1 MAERERGF
9 LGLTHNPFIQADDS
23 FFERGGRLTQLEQL
37 RQPSQWV
44 RRVLLV
50 TGLPGVGKSVLY
62 RQSSSSLEPGTR
74 AARISGSLINTR
86 REVLMSVAQGFGIAV
101 PTDSNIQL
109 LNDMISSRVVE
120 QAAKERTSLVLID
133 DAEMLEPRAIDDLLD
148 LVDSSSLHIVFFGE
162 VRLVPTV
169 ERAADRF
176 AIKWQE
182 IRLTGFGEADARD
195 YLEWCFQQ
203 AQYRG
208 RLPFTDSQVK
218 EVIKLS
224 EGLPG
229 RINQMANV
237 LLVKLETGGN
247 DVNNAKFP
255 GLHRAILFLVVAVL
269 GLTYLLWRQNEEA
282 AEQAELAAWAGAAM
296 TTTSIPGSEGLPE
309 TAGEYS
315 AEGLVTQAESL
326 PLGEEPLGEEPF
338 HEAPVDE
345 EPFGVDEPAPVAPPA
360 TAEGASGSAATVAAQ
375 GSAAMVAAQSSGAVA
390 AAADLQPTAEPDP
403 PAQTEPVVPA
413 PSPTP
418 SPTLPAEPEPDL
430 RGAADAGPASRG
442 RDAAWL
448 LRQPVDAFT
457 LQLLTVSS
465 QERAVA
471 FVNAQQY
478 PEQFAVYRL
487 RRDGRALF
495 VVVYGLFDSRDEA
508 QAIAVNLPE
517 SISKISPWARP
528 LAQIQDAIR
537 TTAQQ

>member
-1 MAERERGF
+1 MADPDRGF

-37 RQPSQWV
+37 RQPSRWS

-74 AARISGSLINTR
+74 AARINGSLINTR
-86 REVLMSVAQGFGIAV
+86 REVLMSVAQGFGVAA
-101 PTDSNIQL
+101 PTDSNTQL
-109 LNDMISSRVVE
+109 LNDMISSHVVE
-120 QAAKERTSLVLID
+120 QAAKERTSVVLID

-162 VRLVPTV
+162 VRIVPAV
-169 ERAADRF
+169 ERAAARF
-176 AIKWQE
+176 AIEWQE

-208 RLPFTDSQVK
+208 RLPFTDQQVK
-218 EVIKLS
+218 EVVKLS

-229 RINQMANV
+229 RINQLANV
-237 LLVKLETGGN
+237 LLVKLETGGSDDGN
-247 DVNNAKFP
+247 SKFP

-282 AEQAELAAWAGAAM
+282 AEQAKLAVVANPVAQTLPAPANNVAQETADEGAA
-296 TTTSIPGSEGLPE
+296 EGVE
-309 TAGEYS
+309 TA
-315 AEGLVTQAESL
+315 
-326 PLGEEPLGEEPF
+326 
-338 HEAPVDE
+338 PVA
-345 EPFGVDEPAPVAPPA
+345 DEPAAAPQVADEAAGNDGARSDAHSDA
-360 TAEGASGSAATVAAQ
+360 T
-375 GSAAMVAAQSSGAVA
+375 
-390 AAADLQPTAEPDP
+390 DLQPKPVARSAPEPVTQTTQSEPDP
-403 PAQTEPVVPA
+403 PAPPPARPQTDAVQPQ
-413 PSPTP
+413 PS
-418 SPTLPAEPEPDL
+418 LGAEVQL
-430 RGAADAGPASRG
+430 TDAVPASRG

-448 LRQPVDAFT
+448 LRQPVNAFT
-457 LQLLTVSS
+457 LQLLTVSTH
-465 QERAVA
+465 ERAVA
-471 FVNAQQY
+471 FVNGQEY

-487 RRDGRALF
+487 QRDGRLLF

-508 QAIAVNLPE
+508 QSVAVNLPE

-528 LAQIQDAIR
+528 LGQIQDAIR
-537 TTAQQ
+537 TTVQ

>member
-203 AQYRG
+203 AKYRG

-282 AEQAELAAWAGAAM
+282 AEQAELAALAGAAVA
-296 TTTSIPGSEGLPE
+296 TTPIPGSEGLPE

-326 PLGEEPLGEEPF
+326 PLGEEP
-338 HEAPVDE
+338 
-345 EPFGVDEPAPVAPPA
+345 FGVDEPAAVAPPA
-360 TAEGASGSAATVAAQ
+360 TAEGASGSAI
-375 GSAAMVAAQSSGAVA
+375 A
-390 AAADLQPTAEPDP
+390 AAADPQPTAEPNP
-403 PAQTEPVVPA
+403 PAQAEPVVPA

-418 SPTLPAEPEPDL
+418 SPTPPAEPEPEPDL

-517 SISKISPWARP
+517 SISKIRPWARP

>member
-1 MAERERGF
+1 
-9 LGLTHNPFIQADDS
+9 
-23 FFERGGRLTQLEQL
+23 
-37 RQPSQWV
+37 
-44 RRVLLV
+44 
-50 TGLPGVGKSVLY
+50 
-62 RQSSSSLEPGTR
+62 
-74 AARISGSLINTR
+74 
-86 REVLMSVAQGFGIAV
+86 
-101 PTDSNIQL
+101 
-109 LNDMISSRVVE
+109 
-120 QAAKERTSLVLID
+120 
-133 DAEMLEPRAIDDLLD
+133 
-148 LVDSSSLHIVFFGE
+148 
-162 VRLVPTV
+162 
-169 ERAADRF
+169 
-176 AIKWQE
+176 
-182 IRLTGFGEADARD
+182 
-195 YLEWCFQQ
+195 
-203 AQYRG
+203 
-208 RLPFTDSQVK
+208 
-218 EVIKLS
+218 
-224 EGLPG
+224 
-229 RINQMANV
+229 MANV

-282 AEQAELAAWAGAAM
+282 AEQAELAALAGAAVA
-296 TTTSIPGSEGLPE
+296 TTSIPGSEGLPE
-309 TAGEYS
+309 TAGEYP

-326 PLGEEPLGEEPF
+326 PLGEEP
-338 HEAPVDE
+338 
-345 EPFGVDEPAPVAPPA
+345 FGVDEPAAVAPPA

-375 GSAAMVAAQSSGAVA
+375 GSAAMVAAQGGGAIA
-390 AAADLQPTAEPDP
+390 AAADLQPTAEPNP
-403 PAQTEPVVPA
+403 PAQAEPVVSA

-418 SPTLPAEPEPDL
+418 SPTPPAEPEPEPDL

-517 SISKISPWARP
+517 SISKIRPWARP

>member
-109 LNDMISSRVVE
+109 LNDKISSRVVE

-162 VRLVPTV
+162 VRLVPNV

-282 AEQAELAAWAGAAM
+282 AEQAELATLAGAAVA
-296 TTTSIPGSEGLPE
+296 TTPIPGSEGLPE

-315 AEGLVTQAESL
+315 AEGLVTQAESS
-326 PLGEEPLGEEPF
+326 PLGEESLAEEPF
-338 HEAPVDE
+338 HEAP
-345 EPFGVDEPAPVAPPA
+345 FGVDEPAAVASPA
-360 TAEGASGSAATVAAQ
+360 TAEGAS

-430 RGAADAGPASRG
+430 RGGADGGPASRG

-465 QERAVA
+465 QARAVA

>member
-1 MAERERGF
+1 MADPDRGF

-37 RQPSQWV
+37 RQPSRWS

-74 AARISGSLINTR
+74 AARINGSLINTR
-86 REVLMSVAQGFGIAV
+86 REVLMSVAQGFGVAA
-101 PTDSNIQL
+101 PTDSNTQL
-109 LNDMISSRVVE
+109 LNDMISSHVVE
-120 QAAKERTSLVLID
+120 QGAKERTSVVLID

-162 VRLVPTV
+162 VRIVPAV
-169 ERAADRF
+169 ERAAARF
-176 AIKWQE
+176 AIEWQE

-208 RLPFTDSQVK
+208 RLPFTDQQVK
-218 EVIKLS
+218 EVVKLS

-229 RINQMANV
+229 RINQLANV
-237 LLVKLETGGN
+237 LLVKLETGGSDDGN
-247 DVNNAKFP
+247 SKFP

-282 AEQAELAAWAGAAM
+282 AEQAELAVLANPVAQ
-296 TTTSIPGSEGLPE
+296 TLPAPDNEVAQE
-309 TAGEYS
+309 TADEAA
-315 AEGLVTQAESL
+315 AEGVES
-326 PLGEEPLGEEPF
+326 
-338 HEAPVDE
+338 APDA
-345 EPFGVDEPAPVAPPA
+345 DEPAAAPQVAD
-360 TAEGASGSAATVAAQ
+360 EGAGNDAAR
-375 GSAAMVAAQSSGAVA
+375 SDAQSD
-390 AAADLQPTAEPDP
+390 AADLQPEPVARSAPEPVTQTAQSEPDP
-403 PAQTEPVVPA
+403 PAPPPARPQTDAVEPQ
-413 PSPTP
+413 PS
-418 SPTLPAEPEPDL
+418 L
-430 RGAADAGPASRG
+430 GADVQLTDAVPASRG

-457 LQLLTVSS
+457 LQLLTVSTH
-465 QERAVA
+465 ERAVA
-471 FVNAQQY
+471 FVNGQEY

-487 RRDGRALF
+487 QRDGRLLF

-508 QAIAVNLPE
+508 QSVAVNLPE

-528 LAQIQDAIR
+528 LGQIQDAIR
-537 TTAQQ
+537 TTVR

>member
-162 VRLVPTV
+162 VRLVPNV

-282 AEQAELAAWAGAAM
+282 AEQAELAALAGAAVA
-296 TTTSIPGSEGLPE
+296 TTPIPGSEGLPE

-326 PLGEEPLGEEPF
+326 PLGEESLGEEPF
-338 HEAPVDE
+338 HE
-345 EPFGVDEPAPVAPPA
+345 APVAPPA
-360 TAEGASGSAATVAAQ
+360 TAEGASGSAI
-375 GSAAMVAAQSSGAVA
+375 A
-390 AAADLQPTAEPDP
+390 AAADLQPTAEPNP
-403 PAQTEPVVPA
+403 PAQAEPVVSA

-418 SPTLPAEPEPDL
+418 SPTPPAEPEPEPDL
-430 RGAADAGPASRG
+430 RGAADTGPASRG

-517 SISKISPWARP
+517 SISKIRPWARP